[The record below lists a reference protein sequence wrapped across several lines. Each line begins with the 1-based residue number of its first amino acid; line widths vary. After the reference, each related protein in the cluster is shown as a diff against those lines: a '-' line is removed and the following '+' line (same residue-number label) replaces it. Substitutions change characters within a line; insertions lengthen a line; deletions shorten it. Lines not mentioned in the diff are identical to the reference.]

1 MLLSQVEHISLFLI
15 FGRDFVL
22 TLAKCHFLAL
32 CVPILVLILYERQLI
47 GCLATTN
54 DSVNFGQVF
63 LYAVKSF
70 HALLDHLDVLGL
82 LLVCSVVKIDQF
94 F

>member
-32 CVPILVLILYERQLI
+32 CVPILVLILHERQLVSR
-47 GCLATTN
+47 LAATN
-54 DSVNFGQVF
+54 DSVDFGQVF
-63 LYAVKSF
+63 LDAAKSL
-70 HALLDHLDVLGL
+70 HALLDYLDVFGL
-82 LLVCSVVKIDQF
+82 LLVCSMV
-94 F
+94 